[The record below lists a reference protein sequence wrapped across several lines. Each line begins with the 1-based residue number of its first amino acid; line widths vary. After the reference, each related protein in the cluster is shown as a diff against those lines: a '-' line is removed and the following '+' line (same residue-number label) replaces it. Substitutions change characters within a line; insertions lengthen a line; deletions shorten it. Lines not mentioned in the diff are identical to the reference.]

1 MDSEQMDAKSYIE
14 KARAHTI
21 DLLQENLKSTNVFKI
36 IILLLIV
43 SVLVSVIFWIFG
55 VFQLADSNCA
65 RLKKVYNNE
74 TAPLSPISTDDVFDN
89 PIYDFYVKTAY
100 NCCSA
105 GNFKNSFVDSNNT
118 TPPFCALKTCI
129 QQGARC
135 LDFEIY
141 SVNHE
146 PVIATSSV
154 NSFNIKET
162 FNYLKF
168 SEAMNFIADNAFS
181 VSTTPVWSD
190 PLFLNFRVMS
200 DIQNNPI
207 YPKIATAL
215 LNAFKDRLL
224 DTKYNLMNS
233 CKTIG
238 ILPLSQFKGKVITII
253 DPFTYDNLK
262 TICPPIQ
269 DCSGAAPSQ
278 NVNNNEEV
286 GNKEGD
292 RSISQCQSPNLLEF
306 LNMHS
311 GSPFLHTFRVKD
323 LLLTDTNNLK
333 HQNKTLMTILFP
345 NFSQDAKNFNP
356 ALGFSSGCQFVGM
369 SFQNFDTNLEY
380 YTLFFNK
387 AGYSFA
393 FKPASL
399 RYIKVTV
406 PAPPP
411 YPKHTNINRQPLII
425 TNGHGQKVNLINNI
439 GPNRSGVENV
449 FPYPQANLKYD
460 PNDFSNQKSK

>member
-1 MDSEQMDAKSYIE
+1 MDSQPLDVKSSIA
-14 KARAHTI
+14 KARSHTI
-21 DLLQENLKSTNVFKI
+21 ELLQEKFKSANLFKI

-43 SVLVSVIFWIFG
+43 AVLVAVIFWVFG

-74 TAPLSPISTDDVFDN
+74 TAPLNPISTDDVFNN
-89 PIYDFYVKTAY
+89 PIYDFYIKTAY
-100 NCCSA
+100 NCCSG
-105 GNFKNSFVDSNNT
+105 GNFKNSFVDSNST

-168 SEAMNFIADNAFS
+168 SDAMDFIADNAFS

-200 DIQNNPI
+200 DIPNNPI

-224 DTKYNLMNS
+224 DTKHNLMNS
-233 CKTIG
+233 CKSIG
-238 ILPLSQFKGKVITII
+238 NLPLSQFKGKVINII
-253 DPFTYDNLK
+253 DPFTYDMLK

-333 HQNKTLMTILFP
+333 YQNKTLMTILLP

-356 ALGFSSGCQFVGM
+356 SLGFSSGCQFVGM

-393 FKPASL
+393 FKPANL
-399 RYIKVTV
+399 RYIKVTA
-406 PAPPP
+406 PAPAP
-411 YPKHTNINRQPLII
+411 YPTYTNVNRQPLMV
-425 TNGHGQKVNLINNI
+425 TNGHGQQVNLINNI
-439 GPNRSGVENV
+439 GPNRTGVDNV
-449 FPYPQANLKYD
+449 FPFPQTNLKND
-460 PNDFSNQKSK
+460 PNDFSNT